1 MEFQGFPWLAS
12 NPYAYPLLEAA
23 HIVGIGLLFGN
34 LVLLELRVWGRATD
48 IPPLALQ
55 RATVRVALVGFG
67 LAFLTGTTMF
77 LSQPQELLGNDAF
90 LLKLGLIAAAGFNA
104 LVFHRR
110 GGIARADAV
119 GRAQTLLSMLLWVGV
134 IIAGRWIGYL

>member
-34 LVLLELRVWGRATD
+34 LVLLELRVWGRAAD
-48 IPPLALQ
+48 LAPVALQ

-67 LAFLTGTTMF
+67 LAFVTGTTMF
-77 LSQPQELLGNDAF
+77 LSQPQELLGNGAF
-90 LLKLGLIAAAGFNA
+90 LLKLGLIAVAGINA
-104 LVFHRR
+104 FAFHRR
-110 GGIARADAV
+110 GGIVRNDTL
-119 GRAQTLLSMLLWVGV
+119 GRAQTLLSVLLWVGV
-134 IIAGRWIGYL
+134 IVAGRWIGYL